1 MDMIASRNLSSY
13 AYDED
18 SVQQIID
25 KCVLDYHKEFLNL
38 KETLEKIYNGFWT
51 DFKTRKNYK
60 WNLLKISADKKV
72 VVYGSRA
79 KGNFQEGSDI
89 DLTIIEEEIPSSV
102 LLKLVNDFDDSLLP
116 IKVDISIFS
125 KLTNRDLIDHIKRVG
140 QVFYQK

>member
-1 MDMIASRNLSSY
+1 MMAFGLT
-13 AYDED
+13 
-18 SVQQIID
+18 
-25 KCVLDYHKEFLNL
+25 L
-38 KETLEKIYNGFWT
+38 KQEKIINEIFSKYPQ
-51 DFKTRKNYK
+51 
-60 WNLLKISADKKV
+60 IKKV

-125 KLTNRDLIDHIKRVG
+125 KLTNQDLIDHIKRVG

>member
-1 MDMIASRNLSSY
+1 MAFGLT
-13 AYDED
+13 
-18 SVQQIID
+18 
-25 KCVLDYHKEFLNL
+25 L
-38 KETLEKIYNGFWT
+38 KQEKIINEIFSKYSQ
-51 DFKTRKNYK
+51 
-60 WNLLKISADKKV
+60 IKKV

-102 LLKLVNDFDDSLLP
+102 LLELVNDFDDSLLP

-125 KLTNRDLIDHIKRVG
+125 KLTNQDLIDHIKRVG

>member
-1 MDMIASRNLSSY
+1 MAFGLT
-13 AYDED
+13 
-18 SVQQIID
+18 
-25 KCVLDYHKEFLNL
+25 L
-38 KETLEKIYNGFWT
+38 KQEKIINEIFSKYPQ
-51 DFKTRKNYK
+51 
-60 WNLLKISADKKV
+60 IKKV
-72 VVYGSRA
+72 VVYGSRE

-125 KLTNRDLIDHIKRVG
+125 KLTNQDLIDHIKRVG

>member
-1 MDMIASRNLSSY
+1 MAFGLT
-13 AYDED
+13 
-18 SVQQIID
+18 
-25 KCVLDYHKEFLNL
+25 L
-38 KETLEKIYNGFWT
+38 KQEKIINEIFSKYPQ
-51 DFKTRKNYK
+51 
-60 WNLLKISADKKV
+60 IKKV

-125 KLTNRDLIDHIKRVG
+125 KLTNQDLIDHIKRVG

>member
-1 MDMIASRNLSSY
+1 MAFGLT
-13 AYDED
+13 
-18 SVQQIID
+18 
-25 KCVLDYHKEFLNL
+25 L
-38 KETLEKIYNGFWT
+38 KQEKIINEIFSKYPQ
-51 DFKTRKNYK
+51 
-60 WNLLKISADKKV
+60 IKKV

>member
-1 MDMIASRNLSSY
+1 MAFGLT
-13 AYDED
+13 
-18 SVQQIID
+18 
-25 KCVLDYHKEFLNL
+25 L
-38 KETLEKIYNGFWT
+38 KQEKIINEIFSKYPQ
-51 DFKTRKNYK
+51 
-60 WNLLKISADKKV
+60 IKKV

-102 LLKLVNDFDDSLLP
+102 LLELVNDFDDSLLP

-125 KLTNRDLIDHIKRVG
+125 KLTNQDLIDHIKRVG